1 MKNRPIHIMSYQ
13 QSTYSSFCCNYKKI
27 FFNFHLSKTYLLDP
41 KELNIRNEERQKIG
55 RELHDVVA
63 HDLLTLQFYLLEV
76 QKNPNDE
83 SIQEALDRLDYI
95 RRQVRSLSH
104 LYSNEVSS
112 ESKGNADLKK
122 ELKNLLIESAHYYS
136 DLEFNFHAFPK
147 KGAIPIPIEV
157 CLEINIVVKEIILN
171 SMKHGEANS
180 IDVNL
185 TDHENEINL
194 MISDNGIGFDTSIKP
209 DGIGLK
215 NIKERMQLMGGTAF
229 IDTKLNYGT
238 TITLELP
245 IKQK

>member
-1 MKNRPIHIMSYQ
+1 MKITAITPMSYE
-13 QSTYSSFCCNYKKI
+13 QSTYSTFYCNCKKI
-27 FFNFHLSKTYLLDP
+27 FFNFHLSNTYLLDH

-171 SMKHGEANS
+171 AIKHGEANS

-185 TDHENEINL
+185 TNHEDEINL
-194 MISDNGIGFDTSIKP
+194 MIVDNGIGFDTSLKP
-209 DGIGLK
+209 NGIGLK
-215 NIKERMQLMGGTAF
+215 NIKDRMILIGGTAF
-229 IDTKLNYGT
+229 IDTTLNYGT
-238 TITLELP
+238 TVTLELP
-245 IKQK
+245 TKEK

>member
-1 MKNRPIHIMSYQ
+1 
-13 QSTYSSFCCNYKKI
+13 
-27 FFNFHLSKTYLLDP
+27 LDS

-76 QKNPNDE
+76 QKNPSHE
-83 SIQEALDRLDYI
+83 SIQEALERLDYI

-104 LYSNEVSS
+104 LYSNELSS
-112 ESKGNADLKK
+112 TSKGNADLKK

-136 DLEFNFHAFPK
+136 DLEFNFHTFPK
-147 KGAIPIPIEV
+147 KGAITIPIEV
-157 CLEINIVVKEIILN
+157 CLEINIVVKEVILN
-171 SMKHGEANS
+171 AMKHGEASS
-180 IDVNL
+180 IEVNL
-185 TDHENEINL
+185 TNHGDEINL
-194 MISDNGIGFDTSIKP
+194 MISDNGIGFDTSTIP

-245 IKQK
+245 IKQKMRLLIVEDHIAFLEGIEEYLKKKLG